1 MFCPICSSLFTVRF
15 SCGSVVIILLSF
27 VTDVRFVLSSTI
39 CMQIISFSV
48 TLVVD
53 MTKGV
58 VGF

>member
-1 MFCPICSSLFTVRF
+1 MFKPIYSTVLSR
-15 SCGSVVIILLSF
+15 SVVIILLSF
-27 VTDVRFVLSSTI
+27 VTGVRFVLSSTI